1 MFPAGLGS
9 QISTWV
15 CKSTTRPT
23 VNQVILPR
31 ISRECSMWNTP
42 TPSFCMWN
50 SQNWI
55 EYPGPLFKNT
65 LILKRC
71 LYYNHLPQPI
81 SAAHR
86 KRKYYKR
93 SPWKR
98 SNSESNQNQDP
109 NADDYDKY
117 HSKPWQRNEETA
129 TKTKNATGPAAVAKT
144 EAEAAEEEKIVKLK
158 SLVSP
163 DFLLAWNCWE
173 LGSPNSYVTKALLK
187 LSNLSDLSK
196 ARRRLDRWYIPRAAT
211 SKSIP
216 KHLIGQD
223 KNKSSNVFQN
233 DASIWAMQ
241 TSNLFWLRLFW
252 KKSRQ
257 QLTICWRTIWNMAYW
272 FNSWNVWCC
281 KKMHCK
287 FDIHQFIDRT
297 YLRNKVR
304 HIGFLPTALW
314 KTNT

>member
-1 MFPAGLGS
+1 VPVL
-9 QISTWV
+9 Q
-15 CKSTTRPT
+15 
-23 VNQVILPR
+23 
-31 ISRECSMWNTP
+31 
-42 TPSFCMWN
+42 PSA
-50 SQNWI
+50 S
-55 EYPGPLFKNT
+55 K
-65 LILKRC
+65 
-71 LYYNHLPQPI
+71 PI

-86 KRKYYKR
+86 LKKKRNPTKEALE
-93 SPWKR
+93 KR

-196 ARRRLDRWYIPRAAT
+196 ARHTKAGQMIPRAAT
-211 SKSIP
+211 SNSIP

-223 KNKSSNVFQN
+223 KNKSSY
-233 DASIWAMQ
+233 IY
-241 TSNLFWLRLFW
+241 
-252 KKSRQ
+252 
-257 QLTICWRTIWNMAYW
+257 I
-272 FNSWNVWCC
+272 
-281 KKMHCK
+281 
-287 FDIHQFIDRT
+287 
-297 YLRNKVR
+297 
-304 HIGFLPTALW
+304 
-314 KTNT
+314 